1 MPPSNTSLLW
11 TIGHSTRS
19 IEEFISLLQTHG
31 IQFVADVRTVPY
43 SRRNP
48 QFNTGELSQHLGR
61 VGLNYQ
67 SMKILGGHRKPRP
80 NSTNLGW
87 RNASFRGYADYME
100 SSPFWQGL
108 ETLMHQAATSPTAIM
123 CAEAVPWRCHR
134 SLIADAMVSRGWT
147 VRHILAKHQVNSHEL
162 SSFARVENG
171 KLHYPHET
179 KLSDTP
185 RLFY

>member
-1 MPPSNTSLLW
+1 M
-11 TIGHSTRS
+11 GHSTRL
-19 IEEFISLLQTHG
+19 IDEFIALLQTHG
-31 IQFVADVRTVPY
+31 IQFVADVRTTPY

-48 QFNTGELSQHLGR
+48 QFNTGELSQHLGS
-61 VGLNYQ
+61 VGLQYQ
-67 SMKILGGHRKPRP
+67 SLKVLGGLRKPQA
-80 NSTNLGW
+80 NSRNVGW

-100 SSPFWQGL
+100 SPPFWQGL
-108 ETLMHQAATSPTAIM
+108 ETLMQLATTLPTVIL

-134 SLIADAMVSRGWT
+134 WLIADAMVSRGWT

-171 KLHYPHET
+171 KLHYPRET
-179 KLSDTP
+179 NISDTP

>member
-1 MPPSNTSLLW
+1 MPPSNTPLLW

-61 VGLNYQ
+61 VGLHYQ
-67 SMKILGGHRKPRP
+67 SMKILGGRRKPQL
-80 NSTNLGW
+80 NSTNVGW
-87 RNASFRGYADYME
+87 RNASFQGYADYME
-100 SSPFWQGL
+100 SPPFSQGL
-108 ETLMHQAATSPTAIM
+108 EILMQLATTSPTAIL

-134 SLIADAMVSRGWT
+134 WLIADAMVSRGWT
-147 VRHILAKHQVNSHEL
+147 IKHILSTHQANSHEL
-162 SSFARVENG
+162 TSFAQVENG
-171 KLHYPHET
+171 KLHYPQET
-179 KLSDTP
+179 KPPDTL